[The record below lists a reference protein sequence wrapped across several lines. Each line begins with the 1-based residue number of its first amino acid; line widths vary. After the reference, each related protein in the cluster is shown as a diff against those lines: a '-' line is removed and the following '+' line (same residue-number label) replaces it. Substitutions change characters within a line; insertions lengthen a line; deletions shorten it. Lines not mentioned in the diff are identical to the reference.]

1 VLTPQLERGVPIVV
15 LEPGCLSV
23 FRDELRQLFPHDR
36 QAARL
41 AGSVTSLSELLVKRQ
56 FEVKRKRRV
65 LMHAHCH
72 QKSLW
77 GTAADLQ
84 VLEHAGCDVMAP
96 DSGCCGMAGS
106 FGYRPE
112 FYETSK
118 RIASLALL
126 PALENARERIVVASG
141 FSCREQIEALSGRP
155 TLHLAELL
163 ADEP

>member
-1 VLTPQLERGVPIVV
+1 VE
-15 LEPGCLSV
+15 
-23 FRDELRQLFPHDR
+23 RQL
-36 QAARL
+36 
-41 AGSVTSLSELLVKRQ
+41 
-56 FEVKRKRRV
+56 EVKRKQRV

-84 VLEHAGCDVMAP
+84 ILEHAGCDVVAP
-96 DSGCCGMAGS
+96 DTGCCGMAGS

-118 RIASLALL
+118 RIAALALL
-126 PALENARERIVVASG
+126 PALEKADGRIVVASG
-141 FSCREQIEALSGRP
+141 FSCREQIEALSARP

-163 ADEP
+163 ADES